1 MNKFLIFALIF
12 AFTNC
17 YLKVN
22 ECTGSIGNDFDIY
35 IDTTQTQVYKYN
47 FEFDWTDDDNPKF
60 TVPIKVVGGS
70 ISDANVIPLFIN
82 ASTISTYNSSF
93 GYYGSATI
101 KKSDVTDGKIAS
113 IMIYDKYPVYY
124 PFDASDGSISST
136 EISAKIKST
145 TVQAN
150 KNDVTQKFIKYF
162 AIAYCSGIGQVKV
175 KTFDNILVTVNN
187 GNYFSTS
194 KILLA
199 CLALLFL

>member
-1 MNKFLIFALIF
+1 MNKFLIFAFIF
-12 AFTNC
+12 ALTNC
-17 YLKVN
+17 YLKIN
-22 ECTGSIGNDFDIY
+22 ECDGNNNVAGNNVY
-35 IDTTQTQVYKYN
+35 IDTTKKYEYN
-47 FEFDWTDDDNPKF
+47 VEFDWTDDEDKTF
-60 TVPIKVVGGS
+60 KVPISTSEG
-70 ISDANVIPLFIN
+70 ISETNVIPLFIN
-82 ASTISTYNSSF
+82 ASTVSTSSNFVNS
-93 GYYGSATI
+93 GNYGSATI
-101 KKSDVTDGKIAS
+101 TTSDCTDGDIATIKI
-113 IMIYDKYPVYY
+113 YNKYTVYY

-162 AIAYCSGIGQVKV
+162 GIAYCSGKDQVKV
-175 KTFDNILVTVNN
+175 KYFDNILVTVNN

>member
-1 MNKFLIFALIF
+1 MNKFLIFVLIF
-12 AFTNC
+12 ALTNC
-17 YLKVN
+17 ILTIDK
-22 ECTGSIGNDFDIY
+22 CTGRIGNNFDIY

-70 ISDANVIPLFIN
+70 ISDTNVIPLFIN
-82 ASTISTYNSSF
+82 ASTVGEY
-93 GYYGSATI
+93 GYKTI
-101 KKSDVTDGKIAS
+101 YYTADNAGDIAS
-113 IMIYDKYPVYY
+113 IKIYDKYPVYY
-124 PFDASDGSISST
+124 PFDATTLRDDIIST
-136 EISAKIKST
+136 EIKST
-145 TVQAN
+145 DVKAN
-150 KNDVTQKFIKYF
+150 ENDVTQKYIKYF
-162 AIAYCSGIGQVKV
+162 AIAYCSGDGEVTV